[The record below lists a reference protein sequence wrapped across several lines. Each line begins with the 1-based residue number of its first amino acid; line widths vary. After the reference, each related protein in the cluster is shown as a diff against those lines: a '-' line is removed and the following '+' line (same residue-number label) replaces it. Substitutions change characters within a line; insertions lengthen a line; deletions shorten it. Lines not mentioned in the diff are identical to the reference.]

1 MTRKNKT
8 NKYVEIF
15 DLKINQ
21 YNNKKIAIISV
32 EHDFTFWKPLKEQA
46 PETFDELRIAISKDL
61 KNGLKSSLYQYNNF
75 ECSIK
80 WHLKEY
86 IEWSKANLKGLI
98 EERG

>member
-1 MTRKNKT
+1 MTRKNKK

-46 PETFDELRIAISKDL
+46 PESF
-61 KNGLKSSLYQYNNF
+61 Y
-75 ECSIK
+75 
-80 WHLKEY
+80 
-86 IEWSKANLKGLI
+86 
-98 EERG
+98 